1 MSRPTPEIS
10 FVTTCKGRLEHL
22 KQTLPHLTAF
32 DGCEVVVVDF
42 DCPEGTRHYVRAN
55 HPGVEVVEIDDR
67 PLFNAAQAR
76 NAGARQASGTKFVF
90 VDADIVLAPGFV
102 DMVAH
107 IPAGHY
113 AEFDFRNDV
122 RGTCVIDRTA
132 FERVAGYDEVM
143 QGYCG
148 EDIDLYHRLHLMGFQ
163 RHVMPEAGIARVIEH
178 SNVER
183 VANYG
188 VGRKLAFAKGKLYRE
203 IKSLLMRFEMKA
215 DIDFRIRS
223 ELWKRIDD
231 LFRSQDV
238 FREGAF
244 IEIPLPRIESPPFI
258 ANCVF
263 NRSLRFTVKVDL
275 S

>member
-22 KQTLPHLTAF
+22 KQTLPQLTAF
-32 DGCEVVVVDF
+32 TGCEVVVVDF
-42 DCPEGTRHYVRAN
+42 DCPQGTRHHVRAN

-67 PLFNAAQAR
+67 PLFNLSQAR
-76 NAGARQASGTKFVF
+76 NAGARHAGGTRLVF

-107 IPAGHY
+107 MPAGHY
-113 AEFDFRNDV
+113 AVFDFRNDV
-122 RGTCVIDRTA
+122 RGTCVVDRAA
-132 FERVAGYDEVM
+132 FEQVSGYDEVM
-143 QGYCG
+143 HGYCG
-148 EDIDLYHRLHLMGFQ
+148 EDIDLYHRLHLTGHP
-163 RHVMPEAGIARVIEH
+163 RHVLPPAGVARVIEH

-188 VGRKLAFAKGKLYRE
+188 VGRKLAYARGKLYRD

-215 DIDFRIRS
+215 DIDIRVRR
-223 ELWKRIDD
+223 ELWKRVDD
-231 LFRSQDV
+231 LFRSPDV
-238 FREGAF
+238 FGAGAF
-244 IEIPLPRIESPPFI
+244 IEIPLPGVDSPPFI

-263 NRSLRFTVKVDL
+263 SRSLRFTVKVDL